1 MLVSELLRGQGSTS
15 LAEEQSLGGSSP
27 LGKVKRTH
35 RFCSV
40 PLGKRVFLFLL
51 LRGLHREGYRVGSLE
66 GHCECFW
73 QVLGR

>member
-27 LGKVKRTH
+27 LGKVRRTH

-40 PLGKRVFLFLL
+40 PLGKRLL
-51 LRGLHREGYRVGSLE
+51 VLAAARATSRGL
-66 GHCECFW
+66 
-73 QVLGR
+73 